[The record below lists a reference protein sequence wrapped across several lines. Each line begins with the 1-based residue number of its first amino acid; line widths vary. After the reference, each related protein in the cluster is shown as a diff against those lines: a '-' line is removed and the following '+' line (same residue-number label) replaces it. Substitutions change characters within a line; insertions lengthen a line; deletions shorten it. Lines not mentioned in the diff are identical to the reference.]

1 MLDRDRPILDFMVS
15 KENLHAFLLF
25 HFMKVEIELSFPE
38 FLEDGNTEK
47 NQFKGAKMCRGVT
60 SERGFPHL
68 NACITAHSHI
78 ESYLA
83 YKKYDLQTKGIL

>member
-1 MLDRDRPILDFMVS
+1 M
-15 KENLHAFLLF
+15 ENGEFARIFF
-25 HFMKVEIELSFPE
+25 ISFYESRNSTEVPGIFRE

-47 NQFKGAKMCRGVT
+47 NQFKGEKMCRGVT